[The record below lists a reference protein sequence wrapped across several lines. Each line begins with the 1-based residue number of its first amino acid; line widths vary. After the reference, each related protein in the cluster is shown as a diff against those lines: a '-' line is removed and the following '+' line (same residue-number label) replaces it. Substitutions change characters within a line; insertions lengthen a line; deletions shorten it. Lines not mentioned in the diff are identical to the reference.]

1 MPILLYDQILY
12 EALQQTLQ
20 RIEYLVQS
28 EGQNTLYYTLAIT
41 LRRAKTALE
50 KQKNEGRIRRDSPTD
65 MDWTSEGGERPIRC
79 PKQAAVDPQGPG
91 AR

>member
-12 EALQQTLQ
+12 EALQQTLR

-28 EGQNTLYYTLAIT
+28 EGQNTLYFTLTVT
-41 LRRAKTALE
+41 LRRAKAALE

-65 MDWTSEGGERPIRC
+65 MDWTLM
-79 PKQAAVDPQGPG
+79 
-91 AR
+91 

>member
-50 KQKNEGRIRRDSPTD
+50 KQKNDGKIRRESPTN
-65 MDWTSEGGERPIRC
+65 MDWAIM
-79 PKQAAVDPQGPG
+79 
-91 AR
+91 

>member
-28 EGQNTLYYTLAIT
+28 EGQNTLYFTLAVT
-41 LRRAKTALE
+41 LRRAKAALE

-65 MDWTSEGGERPIRC
+65 MDWTLM
-79 PKQAAVDPQGPG
+79 
-91 AR
+91 

>member
-50 KQKNEGRIRRDSPTD
+50 KQKNEGRIR
-65 MDWTSEGGERPIRC
+65 
-79 PKQAAVDPQGPG
+79 
-91 AR
+91 

>member
-28 EGQNTLYYTLAIT
+28 EGQNTLYYTLASYIKKSKSSF
-41 LRRAKTALE
+41 RKAE
-50 KQKNEGRIRRDSPTD
+50 K
-65 MDWTSEGGERPIRC
+65 
-79 PKQAAVDPQGPG
+79 
-91 AR
+91 